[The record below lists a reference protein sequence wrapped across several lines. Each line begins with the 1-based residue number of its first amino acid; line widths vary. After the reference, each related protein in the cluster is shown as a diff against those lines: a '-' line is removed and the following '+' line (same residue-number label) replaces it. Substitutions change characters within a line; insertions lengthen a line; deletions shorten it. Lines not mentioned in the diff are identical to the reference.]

1 MGFATGQAPRYAE
14 LRRRQTAAHAQG
26 GDGLAQRMIAGK
38 IINSRTL
45 LRRNA
50 RTDVTAP
57 LATLD
62 RLTRSPHRHSPY
74 L

>member
-1 MGFATGQAPRYAE
+1 
-14 LRRRQTAAHAQG
+14 
-26 GDGLAQRMIAGK
+26 MIAGK